1 MSDTLAD
8 VMFGPSRDDRSCG
21 DCTACCVVTLIDTP
35 ELQKPE
41 GQVCTNCTGSG
52 CAVYDSRP
60 GVCRTFN
67 CAWKRIPSMPPETRP
82 DKLGVMFTLER
93 HLPPRNVFEHLYFVG
108 VATGDPRALESPM
121 AKDVILMLSEAA
133 LPVFVSHA
141 GMKTL
146 VHPEPHL
153 ADAIMNPAPQ
163 RDRTLVKRG
172 RDWLKR
178 YAPFARTGAGEQ
190 TKLPYGL

>member
-8 VMFGPSRDDRSCG
+8 LLFGPSHDDRPCG
-21 DCTACCVVTLIDTP
+21 DCIACCVVPLIDTP
-35 ELQKPE
+35 EFKKAE
-41 GQVCTNCTGSG
+41 GERCPNCTGLG
-52 CAVYDSRP
+52 CAVYDARP

-82 DKLGVMFTLER
+82 DRLGVMFTLER
-93 HLPPRNVFEHLYFVG
+93 HLPTRNVFEHLYFVG
-108 VATGDPRALESPM
+108 VATGDPRALESPL
-121 AKDVILMLSEAA
+121 AKDVFRMLAEGV
-133 LPVFVSHA
+133 LPVFASAA
-141 GMKTL
+141 GTKTL
-146 VHPEPHL
+146 THPEPAM

-163 RDRTLVKRG
+163 RDRSLVARG

-178 YAPFARTGAGEQ
+178 YAPFARAGAGEH